1 MRFGRETDSVRAAAG
16 RLRSRLVRAG
26 LLTCLV
32 FIGWPA
38 GLAAQ
43 ASSGDETVL
52 LAGREYS
59 VAVSRERGYPAFRW
73 SGAPVEIIR
82 ETTVARGRGT
92 AATSWGAGV
101 VVRAGAPF
109 ARVGE
114 VALPMLNSPYV
125 SGGDLWVPLE
135 LLARA
140 DAARPSGVESAASA
154 LAVSPSVPPPARKS
168 RRTEAWKVTIDPGHG
183 GHDPGTVNRRTGARE
198 KDIVLSVSKYLRDEL
213 RDRSG
218 IEVELTREDDRFI
231 KLEDRPRQAM
241 NNGADLFLSIHV
253 NAEPGRGTSA
263 RGFETYYLATARD
276 DESSRVARVENS
288 VVELEPDQGGFTGNT
303 MTDKIISGL
312 FRDDNRDTSGK
323 LGGFVQNELRLV
335 ATGPDRGTKPGP
347 FWVLVGATGQ
357 IPAVL
362 VELGFITNKE
372 DERRL
377 TDSKYQK
384 QLASALADAIERYF
398 EFYEGAQTRLGG
410 AR

>member
-16 RLRSRLVRAG
+16 RLRSRLLGAS
-26 LLTCLV
+26 LLAILV
-32 FIGWPA
+32 LTGWPA

-43 ASSGDETVL
+43 ASSGNETVVF
-52 LAGREYS
+52 AGREYTVS
-59 VAVSRERGYPAFRW
+59 VNRERGYPAFRW
-73 SGAPVEIIR
+73 SGAPVEIIH
-82 ETTVARGRGT
+82 ETTLARGRGT
-92 AATSWGAGV
+92 AAISWGAGV
-101 VVRAGAPF
+101 EVRAGAPF

-125 SGGDLWVPLE
+125 SGGELWVPLE
-135 LLARA
+135 FLARA
-140 DAARPSGVESAASA
+140 DAARPSGVESIASVPE
-154 LAVSPSVPPPARKS
+154 VSHSNPPPAPKS
-168 RRTEAWKVTIDPGHG
+168 RRTQAWRVTIDPGHG

-198 KDIVLSVSKYLRDEL
+198 KDIVLAVSRYLRDEL
-213 RDRSG
+213 HDRSG
-218 IEVELTREDDRFI
+218 IQVDLTREDDTFV
-231 KLEDRPRQAM
+231 KLEERPRRAM

-253 NAEPGRGTSA
+253 NAEPGKGTSA
-263 RGFETYYLATARD
+263 RGFETYYLGTDRD
-276 DESSRVARVENS
+276 DESARVARVENS
-288 VVELEPDQGGFTGNT
+288 VVELEPGEVGFTGNS

-312 FRDDNRDTSGK
+312 FTDDNRDTSGK

-362 VELGFITNKE
+362 VELGFITNKD

-377 TDSKYQK
+377 TDSSYQK